1 VITAAVGLGAMEAV
15 GGAVLAP
22 RGKKAHEA
30 VQAAADG
37 PVDATLRAIVVDRA
51 AFGASRR
58 RRAGDCT
65 AALSS
70 GRCRRGVSPAR

>member
-1 VITAAVGLGAMEAV
+1 
-15 GGAVLAP
+15 
-22 RGKKAHEA
+22 
-30 VQAAADG
+30 
-37 PVDATLRAIVVDRA
+37 LRAIVVDRA

-58 RRAGDCT
+58 RGAGHCT